1 MRYAVA
7 VIAPGEMG
15 SAVGARLA
23 ERGVLVTTSL
33 AGRSAASA
41 ARARRARMVAVDSD
55 DALVGE
61 ADFVLSIV
69 PPGDAVALAARLKP
83 ALGRALRKPVYV
95 DCNAVSPD
103 TARAIGNVLAG
114 TGCRYVDGGIIG
126 PPPQPPQP
134 NAAGTRIYVSG
145 EAAKEVAR
153 LNDFGLS
160 VRPLDGPIGAASA
173 LKMAYAGITKGFTAV
188 GAAMALGAA
197 RAGCA
202 EALHEELAE
211 SQPQLL
217 AWLSRAVPRMVPKAY
232 RFVAEME
239 QIGHFLGDASP
250 GGDMYAATA
259 RFYADIAA
267 DEQNPNAAAG
277 PIAPIERFYAAADA
291 AEARK
296 RA

>member
-1 MRYAVA
+1 MPYAVA
-7 VIAPGEMG
+7 IIAPGEMG

-41 ARARRARMVAVDSD
+41 ARARRARMVAVDGD

-69 PPGDAVALAARLKP
+69 PPGDAVALAARLRP
-83 ALGRALRKPVYV
+83 ALGRASRKPVYV

-103 TARAIGNVLAG
+103 TARAIGDVLAG
-114 TGCRYVDGGIIG
+114 TGARFVDGGIIG
-126 PPPQPPQP
+126 PPPQP

-145 EAAKEVAR
+145 EAANEVAR

-160 VRPLDGPIGAASA
+160 VRVLDDPIGAASA

-197 RAGCA
+197 RAGAGCA
-202 EALHEELAE
+202 EALHEELAQ
-211 SQPQLL
+211 SQPRLL
-217 AWLSRAVPRMVPKAY
+217 AWLTRAVPRMVPKAY
-232 RFVAEME
+232 RFVAEMGE
-239 QIGHFLGDASP
+239 IGHFLGDASP
-250 GGDMYAATA
+250 AGDMYAATA
-259 RFYADIAA
+259 RLYADIAA
-267 DEQNPNAAAG
+267 DERNPDADAG
-277 PIAPIERFYAAADA
+277 PIALIERFYAAADA